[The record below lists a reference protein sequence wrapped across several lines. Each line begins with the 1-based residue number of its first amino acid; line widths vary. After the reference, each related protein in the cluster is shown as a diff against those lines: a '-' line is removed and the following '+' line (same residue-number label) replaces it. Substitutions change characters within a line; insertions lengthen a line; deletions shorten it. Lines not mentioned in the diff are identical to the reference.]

1 MYKKVLALIPAVAA
15 TLWIAGTAEQK
26 YTEPTLITGAAYL
39 PEVTAAVVETIE
51 AAEITAVPEV
61 TAAPETIALPEPV
74 IVPETIFVSETT
86 AIPETQPVPVT
97 TSAPETTAAPVTAA
111 APETT
116 SAAEPQDNVVY
127 WVKNGEVWHISVNC
141 SSLSRSK
148 NILSGTVETA
158 MDAGKER
165 GCKRCGS

>member
-1 MYKKVLALIPAVAA
+1 MYKKALALIPAVAA

-51 AAEITAVPEV
+51 AAEITAAPEV
-61 TAAPETIALPEPV
+61 TAAPETIAIPEPV
-74 IVPETIFVSETT
+74 IVPETIFVPETISVPETT
-86 AIPETQPVPVT
+86 AVPET
-97 TSAPETTAAPVTAA
+97 TSAPVTAD

-116 SAAEPQDNVVY
+116 SAAELQDNVVY

-148 NILSGTVETA
+148 SILSGTVEAA

-165 GCKRCGS
+165 VCKRCGS